1 MKLIAFI
8 EGRCKPQ
15 PRSTQNVK
23 FLFSNTVEYWQ
34 KVDESNAEKA
44 ALGMLNKKG
53 NPFKPTRYAYRL
65 QRLQA
70 INEYRNRVFD
80 TVNNACNGKIPSQNL
95 FFFFL
100 FHPPKNLSKKKANL
114 LHWQPHLLRPDATNI
129 SRAIDDALYK
139 EDSVL
144 TSIGYY
150 KMYVPREFPEGVLI
164 LQDQEIHQFV
174 IDTAI
179 NDYILPLQKQQNT

>member
-15 PRSTQNVK
+15 PRTTQNVK

-34 KVDESNAEKA
+34 KIDESNAEKA
-44 ALGMLNKKG
+44 VLGMLNKKG
-53 NPFKPTRYAYRL
+53 NPYKPTRYAYRL

-70 INEYRNRVFD
+70 INEYRERVFE
-80 TVNNACNGKIPSQNL
+80 TVNKACHGNIPSQNL

-100 FHPPKNLSKKKANL
+100 FNPPKNLSRKKANL

-139 EDSVL
+139 EDSIL
-144 TSIGYY
+144 TSIAYY
-150 KMYVPREFPEGVLI
+150 KMYVPREYREGVMI
-164 LQDQEIHQFV
+164 LQDREIHDFV
-174 IDTAI
+174 IATGI
-179 NDYILPLQKQQNT
+179 ETFKNLPL